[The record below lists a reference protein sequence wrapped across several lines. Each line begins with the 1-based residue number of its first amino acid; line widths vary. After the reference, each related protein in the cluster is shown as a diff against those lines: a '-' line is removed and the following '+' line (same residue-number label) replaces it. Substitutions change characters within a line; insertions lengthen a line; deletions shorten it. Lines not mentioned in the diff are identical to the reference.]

1 MKEDK
6 ITAKILSVLI
16 EHEFV
21 TLVHSKNEIQDSNTL
36 SKLCQEANTIDN
48 DSAKHQNLDQT
59 SLSETSNHESTN
71 EADEVPPHQQSNHVP
86 TTNDEKPTTSDGESN
101 AKDQQQCAS
110 GSTTNDGATNDPNID
125 QSNCGSDESE
135 GKSNDRKNSMEDKK
149 KTTML
154 SVEEHGGETVA
165 VNDNTTPK
173 LIVSKRD
180 LKDEM
185 LQQLMDEF
193 DIPHSVS
200 ICFRHQNILE
210 NLCKNCILM

>member
-1 MKEDK
+1 M
-6 ITAKILSVLI
+6 ISFSHASTSGISSCHILYFCLLPDV
-16 EHEFV
+16 
-21 TLVHSKNEIQDSNTL
+21 D
-36 SKLCQEANTIDN
+36 DM
-48 DSAKHQNLDQT
+48 
-59 SLSETSNHESTN
+59 
-71 EADEVPPHQQSNHVP
+71 
-86 TTNDEKPTTSDGESN
+86 
-101 AKDQQQCAS
+101 
-110 GSTTNDGATNDPNID
+110 NDG
-125 QSNCGSDESE
+125 GGYE